1 MLHLTRVDIVAG
13 FLAATASVVF
23 AGTLGATSVDQF
35 NQMKDGADEAYVLVM
50 AKVAEKV
57 LADAGRPA
65 VALQVQA
72 LFTDVPGKGRTE
84 AERVKSGYNSGVG
97 GDEFM
102 EAVDAFTKK
111 AIVSLVTGDP
121 NGDGPFRIE
130 EMMVRELRTHGITLP
145 PAFMAIAK
153 AGRMKR
159 MAALVT
165 PKYLEAVNS
174 AASSRR

>member
-1 MLHLTRVDIVAG
+1 MRHLTRVDIVAG
-13 FLAATASVVF
+13 FLAAAASVVF
-23 AGTLGATSVDQF
+23 AGTLGATSVHQF
-35 NQMKDGADEAYVLVM
+35 NEMMDNHADEAYVLVM

-72 LFTDVPGKGRTE
+72 LFTH
-84 AERVKSGYNSGVG
+84 AG
-97 GDEFM
+97 GGQNEFL
-102 EAVDAFTKK
+102 EAVYEFSHA
-111 AIVSLVTGDP
+111 ALASLVTGEPD
-121 NGDGPFRIE
+121 GDGPFKIE
-130 EMMVRELRTHGITLP
+130 EMMVKELKTHGITLP

-159 MAALVT
+159 TAALVT

-174 AASSRR
+174 AASPRR